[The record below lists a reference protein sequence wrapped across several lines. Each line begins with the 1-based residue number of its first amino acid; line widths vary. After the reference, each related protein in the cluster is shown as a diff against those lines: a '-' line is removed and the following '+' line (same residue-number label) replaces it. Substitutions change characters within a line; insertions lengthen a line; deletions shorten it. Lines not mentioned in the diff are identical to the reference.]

1 MAFLEQPLPPAVRR
15 TRSGGQPPEFAS
27 VPPPAA
33 QYVPAVRHTQPAQS
47 SFAGHECILAWD
59 YENLALP
66 SSLEAGAA
74 ATRRLLELARRF
86 GRVTQCRVYH
96 DSAKV
101 SGDIAAKHRSSLD
114 ALGFTIV
121 DCPTSD
127 KKEALDKKVLVD
139 VALFAAATQ
148 APRSVVLAASDGDYA
163 YLLSRCRQLGV
174 HCVSVRGERSAH
186 PALAAASDAQF
197 SWERDVLLLAAPPP
211 RARKPAAA
219 APPRGRAPK
228 PAAAGPVKTIDKRG
242 GRGRSPR
249 KKPGGG
255 KSPHKPGGGKSPHKG
270 KSPRKIKPKVKVK
283 GAVAKKAPKPRA
295 KRK

>member
-1 MAFLEQPLPPAVRR
+1 MEPLPPAVRR

-33 QYVPAVRHTQPAQS
+33 QYVPAFRHTQPAQS

-74 ATRRLLELARRF
+74 ATKRLLELARRF

-174 HCVSVRGERSAH
+174 HCVNVRGEQAREEHLVQPQRLCGRVVACLKVSCVQVEPRPRRH
-186 PALAAASDAQF
+186 QISH
-197 SWERDVLLLAAPPP
+197 LLSEL
-211 RARKPAAA
+211 
-219 APPRGRAPK
+219 G
-228 PAAAGPVKTIDKRG
+228 GG
-242 GRGRSPR
+242 GRVVARLV
-249 KKPGGG
+249 
-255 KSPHKPGGGKSPHKG
+255 H
-270 KSPRKIKPKVKVK
+270 VKQVEYE
-283 GAVAKKAPKPRA
+283 
-295 KRK
+295 

>member
-1 MAFLEQPLPPAVRR
+1 MVEQPLPPAVRR

-33 QYVPAVRHTQPAQS
+33 QYVPAFRHTQPAQS
-47 SFAGHECILAWD
+47 TFAGHECILAWD

-74 ATRRLLELARRF
+74 ATKRLLELARRF

-174 HCVSVRGERSAH
+174 HCVNVRGERSAH

-255 KSPHKPGGGKSPHKG
+255 GKSPHKPGKSPHKG

>member
-1 MAFLEQPLPPAVRR
+1 MEQPLPPAVRR

-33 QYVPAVRHTQPAQS
+33 QYVPAFRHTQPAQS

-74 ATRRLLELARRF
+74 ATKRLLELARRF

-139 VALFAAATQ
+139 VT
-148 APRSVVLAASDGDYA
+148 
-163 YLLSRCRQLGV
+163 
-174 HCVSVRGERSAH
+174 
-186 PALAAASDAQF
+186 
-197 SWERDVLLLAAPPP
+197 
-211 RARKPAAA
+211 
-219 APPRGRAPK
+219 
-228 PAAAGPVKTIDKRG
+228 
-242 GRGRSPR
+242 
-249 KKPGGG
+249 
-255 KSPHKPGGGKSPHKG
+255 
-270 KSPRKIKPKVKVK
+270 
-283 GAVAKKAPKPRA
+283 
-295 KRK
+295 